1 MIYVEQDKKK
11 EVEAMR
17 LKLESNYSDEIET
30 IKKSHF
36 MSIDNIE
43 SENIK
48 LKELLNQRNL
58 ES

>member
-1 MIYVEQDKKK
+1 MEQDRKK
-11 EVEAMR
+11 EVESMR

-36 MSIDNIE
+36 MSIDNVE
-43 SENIK
+43 SENLK

-58 ES
+58 